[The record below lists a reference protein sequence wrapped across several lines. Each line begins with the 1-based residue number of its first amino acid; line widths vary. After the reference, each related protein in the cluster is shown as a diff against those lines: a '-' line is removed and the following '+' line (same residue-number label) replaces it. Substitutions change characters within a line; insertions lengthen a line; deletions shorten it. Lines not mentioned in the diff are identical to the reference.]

1 MKRRL
6 SLALLFATF
15 ATATNADEVAKR
27 VFCEQSVYPMAR
39 AAYCSIWRKKCGQPA
54 AIETKDEIVKRLFG
68 AQSVVSGPYWA
79 RQISSVPLMSRGDI
93 DYLVQEAINYSGD
106 MNSFA
111 RDAFAHCQTAWDQNE
126 KKQLE
131 KRLKE
136 NVTH

>member
-1 MKRRL
+1 MRRRL

-15 ATATNADEVAKR
+15 ATATNADSIAKR
-27 VFCEQSVYPMAR
+27 VFCEQAVYPIAR
-39 AAYCSIWRKKCGQPA
+39 AAYCSIWRKKCGMPA
-54 AIETKDEIVKRLFG
+54 AIETKDEIVARLFVQ
-68 AQSVVSGPYWA
+68 QSVNFKFG
-79 RQISSVPLMSRGDI
+79 VPPMSRGDI
-93 DYLVQEAINYSGD
+93 DYLVQEAMNYSGE

-111 RDAFAHCQTAWDQNE
+111 NDAFTHCQTAWDQNE

>member
-15 ATATNADEVAKR
+15 ATATNADNVNKR
-27 VFCEQSVYPMAR
+27 VFCETAVYPMAR
-39 AAYCSIWRKKCGQPA
+39 AAYCSIWRTKCGQPPKA
-54 AIETKDEIVKRLFG
+54 ETKDEIVARLFV
-68 AQSVVSGPYWA
+68 AQSVNFRFGAP
-79 RQISSVPLMSRGDI
+79 PMSRGDI
-93 DYLVQEAINYSGD
+93 DYLVQEAINYSGNMD
-106 MNSFA
+106 LFA
-111 RDAFAHCQTAWDQNE
+111 HDAFAHCQTAWDQNE